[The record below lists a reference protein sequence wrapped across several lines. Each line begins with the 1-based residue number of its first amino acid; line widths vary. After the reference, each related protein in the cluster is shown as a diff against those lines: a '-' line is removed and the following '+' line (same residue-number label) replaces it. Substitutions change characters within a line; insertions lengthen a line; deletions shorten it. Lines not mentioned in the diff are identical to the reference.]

1 MHDAAAL
8 LIALIFLIVSFFVAL
23 IAPPPQKKDK
33 LPYIWSQDTQP
44 PVGKVASDKYITA
57 VKIK

>member
-23 IAPPPQKKDK
+23 IAPKKK
-33 LPYIWSQDTQP
+33 TSFYIWDQDTQP
-44 PVGKVASDKYITA
+44 PVGKVAS
-57 VKIK
+57 

>member
-23 IAPPPQKKDK
+23 IAPLKKDK
-33 LPYIWSQDTQP
+33 LLYMGSRYPAA
-44 PVGKVASDKYITA
+44 GR
-57 VKIK
+57 

>member
-23 IAPPPQKKDK
+23 IAPPQKKDK
-33 LPYIWSQDTQP
+33 LPYMGSRYP
-44 PVGKVASDKYITA
+44 AAGR
-57 VKIK
+57 